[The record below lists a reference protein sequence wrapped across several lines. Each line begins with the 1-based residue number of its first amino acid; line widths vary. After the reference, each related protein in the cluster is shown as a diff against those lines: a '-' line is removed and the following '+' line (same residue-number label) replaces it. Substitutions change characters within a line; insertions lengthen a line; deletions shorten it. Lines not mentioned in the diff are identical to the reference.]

1 MNLLKSYIRYQVKS
15 NLGIYLNRHVS
26 AMLVHL
32 GVDKKHMKHSPE
44 SKYSYLS
51 KSAMYIIPRNSSQN
65 ILMKNNFQSKI
76 FWTLVPRNSSQSIL
90 A

>member
-1 MNLLKSYIRYQVKS
+1 
-15 NLGIYLNRHVS
+15 
-26 AMLVHL
+26 MLVHL

-51 KSAMYIIPRNSSQN
+51 NSAMYIIPRNSSQN

-76 FWTLVPRNSSQSIL
+76 F
-90 A
+90 